1 MPRLDGHR
9 VLAPASSFVLL
20 PEQSLDIRLFAFFRP
35 PYREQMRSRIQR
47 LLQRVRFRAERAFQ
61 IADEIEPP
69 IDEFLRGIDLTS
81 FECLCI
87 EKGSLSAASGAGL
100 PTHKGTGIT
109 ENPSE
114 VQVRKRRPKRVLSTL
129 FPRVFGRRLEVM
141 ATHTREQPA
150 EPSSVATSLDS
161 GPLPVRKHLPGRYA
175 RLLAAFTPFRRRL
188 GSRVFFDGARL
199 VQAIVAES
207 GERPLSCAKEASAGK
222 RARGG
227 G

>member
-1 MPRLDGHR
+1 MSHHYGPTVQPRAGTF
-9 VLAPASSFVLL
+9 AS
-20 PEQSLDIRLFAFFRP
+20 
-35 PYREQMRSRIQR
+35 
-47 LLQRVRFRAERAFQ
+47 
-61 IADEIEPP
+61 
-69 IDEFLRGIDLTS
+69 LRGDAAPWVRQGEGVNALAARRFADVVPISEMFVPTTRRRLAVI
-81 FECLCI
+81 ERLCI
-87 EKGSLSAASGAGL
+87 KKGSLSAASGAGL

-114 VQVRKRRPKRVLSTL
+114 VQVRKRRPKRVLSTI

-222 RARGG
+222 RARGVG
-227 G
+227 

>member
-1 MPRLDGHR
+1 MTHYHGLTVQPRADAFYRLHDDVISIPEAFVPTGR
-9 VLAPASSFVLL
+9 CRLAC
-20 PEQSLDIRLFAFFRP
+20 
-35 PYREQMRSRIQR
+35 
-47 LLQRVRFRAERAFQ
+47 
-61 IADEIEPP
+61 
-69 IDEFLRGIDLTS
+69 

-161 GPLPVRKHLPGRYA
+161 GPLPVRKHLPGRHA
-175 RLLAAFTPFRRRL
+175 RLSAAFTPSRRRL

-207 GERPLSCAKEASAGK
+207 DDRPLTCAKEAIAGK
-222 RARGG
+222 RTGRGRVG
-227 G
+227 